1 MYGREPA
8 GCVRFFTPKKRRC
21 IAGNNHTA
29 LMADLKFRC
38 PECTQKIAVN
48 ASAAGVKIDCPTC
61 HSRLVIPR
69 TETSPVEVLVKRK
82 LAIVGGSADE
92 VYAELQKAQV
102 QAEKATDELEKLK
115 ARHTAEL
122 QEAKKVADALQVTHA
137 ALEKEGAAL
146 RPLRGELA
154 AVKKDLTDAA
164 EREKHL
170 KGAAASAAKLL
181 TELTG
186 MQATFAETQNRLI
199 TATEQLAAVQ
209 HERDQ
214 LSKEAA
220 ATAELREQL
229 ADARKEIERATK
241 DAETAITAH
250 AAQLDGA
257 RGIETGVRA
266 ELAAVQT
273 RHAQAESRLAEQA
286 ATLTKLETERTE
298 LTGVIEELLPLRA
311 QLEKSQRDLC
321 AICETH
327 AEKAR
332 GHESELEAA
341 KNSEAALRASLGDLQ
356 SRHEVAQKQIAEH
369 SGRVEVAMKRVAE
382 LQPEAASAKQLR
394 ENLAAAQG
402 DLERIRNEAEQA
414 ATEREAAARKDADA
428 VSKARAAEKTLREY
442 ADGLNAKLA
451 DLERRN
457 AVLAIG
463 FSAIKQEHGD
473 LTGELAAM
481 RTERDAAAALSAG
494 HAKEIANLKPAAQS
508 AAGELAKL
516 SKDADAAAAEKKRIA
531 ADLEM
536 VTAEHKQALERN
548 RQQAAAAAAS
558 TKEIER
564 LTQLAESAQA
574 AAKAREPLPQPPAS
588 LRKAA
593 DSKALSDLER
603 QLAETKA
610 TLERAQKAERE
621 AAERAKKSDEEKAGL
636 TTELSRKSAEFDSL
650 KNEAAQVKA
659 ELDQIKSQPK
669 ESPAIPAATAA
680 LPANGVPADRE
691 KALETER
698 DALAAALERAKQH
711 VGVLQARRDMLRDE
725 VATLR
730 TRLGIGGKVTSGDE
744 KPIAK

>member
-1 MYGREPA
+1 M
-8 GCVRFFTPKKRRC
+8 
-21 IAGNNHTA
+21 
-29 LMADLKFRC
+29 LFR
-38 PECTQKIAVN
+38 
-48 ASAAGVKIDCPTC
+48 S
-61 HSRLVIPR
+61 
-69 TETSPVEVLVKRK
+69 
-82 LAIVGGSADE
+82 
-92 VYAELQKAQV
+92 
-102 QAEKATDELEKLK
+102 
-115 ARHTAEL
+115 
-122 QEAKKVADALQVTHA
+122 
-137 ALEKEGAAL
+137 
-146 RPLRGELA
+146 
-154 AVKKDLTDAA
+154 
-164 EREKHL
+164 
-170 KGAAASAAKLL
+170 
-181 TELTG
+181 
-186 MQATFAETQNRLI
+186 
-199 TATEQLAAVQ
+199 
-209 HERDQ
+209 
-214 LSKEAA
+214 
-220 ATAELREQL
+220 
-229 ADARKEIERATK
+229 
-241 DAETAITAH
+241 
-250 AAQLDGA
+250 
-257 RGIETGVRA
+257 
-266 ELAAVQT
+266 
-273 RHAQAESRLAEQA
+273 
-286 ATLTKLETERTE
+286 
-298 LTGVIEELLPLRA
+298 
-311 QLEKSQRDLC
+311 EKSQRDLC

-369 SGRVEVAMKRVAE
+369 SSRVEVAMKRVAE

-394 ENLAAAQG
+394 ENLATAQG
-402 DLERIRNEAEQA
+402 DLERIRKEAEQA

-457 AVLAIG
+457 AALAIG

-481 RTERDAAAALSAG
+481 RTERDAAAALIAG

-516 SKDADAAAAEKKRIA
+516 GKDADAAAAEKKRIA

-548 RQQAAAAAAS
+548 RHQAAAAAAS

-669 ESPAIPAATAA
+669 ETPAIPAATAA